1 MCHMVSGTYA
11 QCRHRKRSSDLYP
24 CEAGHDRNNRCRA
37 RRLTQ
42 QTVRVTAPLLCPDCY
57 RAREEEICQSFEEA
71 REDLKGKV
79 AEHADW
85 LERAE
90 AAYAAML
97 VDGRDGEEMKLE
109 LEKQKCEVN
118 DIACFLDG
126 YREWLKDVEQ
136 KRKEE
141 LSRFRDAQGVW
152 GDG

>member
-42 QTVRVTAPLLCPDCY
+42 QTVGVIAPLLCPDCY
-57 RAREEEICQSFEEA
+57 RAREDEICQPFDEA
-71 REDLKGKV
+71 RKDLEGKV
-79 AEHADW
+79 TETAEI

-97 VDGRDGEEMKLE
+97 VDGKDGEETRQE
-109 LEKQKCEVN
+109 VEKQAREVT
-118 DIACFLDG
+118 DIAYFWDG

-136 KRKEE
+136 QRKEE
-141 LSRFRDAQGVW
+141 LSQFRDAQGVW